1 MERPTLVGDI
11 LEQWK
16 KHANAAGKPRST
28 IIFACNVAHSRHIVN
43 VFRHAGISAEHL
55 DGQVPEKDREAIL
68 DRLAGG
74 QTSIVSNVLLLSEGF
89 DCPPVSCIVIARP
102 TASRTLFIQMVG
114 RALRPCPAKGKTD
127 CVILDH
133 AGNAFRHGLISEITC
148 YELEAGDTLDLSKE
162 PRAACKKCPSCYA
175 VVQQN
180 AQVCPECNYS
190 FSLGRKLPD
199 SAEGELVEVQASS
212 TRPEATPHFTAVEQ
226 PSNQRKIVL
235 QPNAR
240 SVIDSFLAEV
250 HGSSAEA
257 YRQLLLDLKRGDVRS
272 RLVALRPML
281 FRLPTAEKMAF
292 IKAGLFSPH
301 PDLWLEEMTRSG
313 CLKPLGLSCIER
325 VYTVHSGGHKGL
337 TCFQRMTKAL
347 RRSKPDLTMRLATI
361 FYAVGVPDIVER
373 ANKHG
378 FRTIRGYASV
388 SANVATKA
396 LINLG
401 VVGELRECTV
411 ELIAHHEYLFD
422 QILNYT
428 NSNPI
433 SKLCQRWRKKLGPL
447 WRRHFEFAE
456 CLWEG
461 SVLCATSSHF
471 SATQPFV
478 PDVLCGSGRCLN
490 ASWRV
495 DKGRLPKHDNPCSEI
510 SVSRSLLCYC
520 LDSPPWWPAPSST
533 WPTGWTAEA
542 PLAFPSSCWASS
554 LPTDAVPSPPGSA
567 LPGSKTTSALTTPSS
582 APSASSSTT
591 WPSAWCSRSSPCWAP
606 NACCWASMIRR
617 RHAGAPRLRAL
628 ACITIPALAP
638 QTRTTSTAT
647 TGSSWPPWASTQSAA
662 PWPCPCR
669 RSSTSARPMWPNCLP
684 TAAGPSTPNW
694 SWPPSS
700 CTGSNPGWTA
710 SSRNTG
716 WWSMAVTPKSRS

>member
-1 MERPTLVGDI
+1 MQSPPTNSVIDLGFCLRPYQIEAVDELQGQYRLGKAAVLLVSPTGSGKTAVGCHFVKLAVDQGKRCLWLAHRSELIRQASQRLAQDYRVRHGIIKAGVAEYDPRFPVQIASVQTLVRRKPIDAVGLLVVDEAHHATAETYLRIIEAHPNAQVLGLTATPWRLTGKQLGSLFDGIVAVANYPFLIDHGFLVKPRIFLPADLPDFSTVRLLGGDFDEDQAATIMERPTLVGDI

-250 HGSSAEA
+250 HGS
-257 YRQLLLDLKRGDVRS
+257 
-272 RLVALRPML
+272 RP
-281 FRLPTAEKMAF
+281 
-292 IKAGLFSPH
+292 
-301 PDLWLEEMTRSG
+301 
-313 CLKPLGLSCIER
+313 
-325 VYTVHSGGHKGL
+325 
-337 TCFQRMTKAL
+337 QR
-347 RRSKPDLTMRLATI
+347 PI
-361 FYAVGVPDIVER
+361 
-373 ANKHG
+373 AN
-378 FRTIRGYASV
+378 
-388 SANVATKA
+388 
-396 LINLG
+396 
-401 VVGELRECTV
+401 
-411 ELIAHHEYLFD
+411 
-422 QILNYT
+422 
-428 NSNPI
+428 
-433 SKLCQRWRKKLGPL
+433 
-447 WRRHFEFAE
+447 
-456 CLWEG
+456 
-461 SVLCATSSHF
+461 
-471 SATQPFV
+471 
-478 PDVLCGSGRCLN
+478 
-490 ASWRV
+490 
-495 DKGRLPKHDNPCSEI
+495 
-510 SVSRSLLCYC
+510 CY
-520 LDSPPWWPAPSST
+520 ST
-533 WPTGWTAEA
+533 
-542 PLAFPSSCWASS
+542 
-554 LPTDAVPSPPGSA
+554 
-567 LPGSKTTSALTTPSS
+567 
-582 APSASSSTT
+582 
-591 WPSAWCSRSSPCWAP
+591 
-606 NACCWASMIRR
+606 
-617 RHAGAPRLRAL
+617 
-628 ACITIPALAP
+628 
-638 QTRTTSTAT
+638 
-647 TGSSWPPWASTQSAA
+647 
-662 PWPCPCR
+662 
-669 RSSTSARPMWPNCLP
+669 
-684 TAAGPSTPNW
+684 
-694 SWPPSS
+694 
-700 CTGSNPGWTA
+700 
-710 SSRNTG
+710 
-716 WWSMAVTPKSRS
+716 